1 MMNVIVETETPAGKD
16 QFRRWVV
23 SVDRPEDLP
32 EKVPGEIR
40 WIKFWDSKGNEHV
53 LGRKGSRASAA
64 TEAR

>member
-1 MMNVIVETETPAGKD
+1 MNVIVETETPAGKD

-23 SVDRPEDLP
+23 SVNRLEELP
-32 EKVPGEIR
+32 EKVPGEIQ
-40 WIKFWDSKGNEHV
+40 WVKYWDALGKAHV